1 MLDFLKCLLD
11 IQSILVLHTN
21 GMYDIKYFL
30 NTHGSYAVKW
40 KLRAIQKSSNVLS
53 LTLVAQGEH
62 INTKRICSP
71 YLDSSLGSSE
81 LTPCKSS
88 IQVILAGMSIS
99 TNDCCHLHI
108 AIFYSLAIPYSD
120 TVWHQEHQDH
130 WWFYFSE
137 KKQHHVLFSLL
148 ISKSEPFSSRT
159 LALALAH
166 VLQFF
171 L

>member
-1 MLDFLKCLLD
+1 MFDFLKCLLG

-40 KLRAIQKSSNVLS
+40 KLRAIQKSSTVLS

-81 LTPCKSS
+81 LHLANHPSKSFLLECLYPQM
-88 IQVILAGMSIS
+88 IVAIYILQFFI
-99 TNDCCHLHI
+99 H
-108 AIFYSLAIPYSD
+108 

-137 KKQHHVLFSLL
+137 KKQHHVLSPVDFQ
-148 ISKSEPFSSRT
+148 IRAFFFQSSCSCSCSCS
-159 LALALAH
+159 AI
-166 VLQFF
+166 F